1 MKVLIGCLEICGLI
15 NVLKDGIIKNGHTAT
30 TVNQKQNKFYDFK
43 YDFNPFELS
52 YHLSIFN
59 FTRNRTIHRI
69 VNTIINRVSIIK
81 RKLVEKLFIKK
92 NDIFIFIWGGETLLP
107 ENKDL
112 ELIKKHNKK
121 IIQLFLG
128 DDVRHPASFTKEFG
142 YFLPPPYN
150 YEKNVPRLKSILS
163 RIEKFEK
170 FADIL
175 YTAPD
180 AASLLSR
187 PYHHLN
193 IPIKLSRYRFIKKE
207 RGSLNIVHIPSNSD
221 IKGTRIITNVVQQ
234 LSKENFKFNFQL
246 LENVPNEKIPDI
258 LSNSDILIDE
268 LYLNGPGVFSI
279 EAMASGCIV
288 LTKHLDNYRDKWA
301 PPIIS
306 VNKDNLYYK
315 LKDIIR
321 NDKKRNSIR
330 VDARKF
336 VLKHNNHIK
345 VSKMM
350 LSNINKSNTDPDYT
364 PNFRNKNQSFLMG
377 LGV

>member
-15 NVLKDGIIKNGHTAT
+15 NVLKDGIIKNNYTTT
-30 TVNQKQNKFYDFK
+30 TVNSSQNKFYNFK
-43 YDFNPFELS
+43 YDFNPYELS
-52 YHLSIFN
+52 YHLSIFK
-59 FTRNRTIHRI
+59 FTRKRTIHRI
-69 VNTIINRVSIIK
+69 VNTIINRIPFVK
-81 RKLVEKLFIKK
+81 KKLVEKLFIKK

-107 ENKDL
+107 DNKDL

-150 YEKNVPRLKSILS
+150 YEKNVTNLKSLLS

-170 FADIL
+170 FADII
-175 YTAPD
+175 YTAPG
-180 AASLLSR
+180 AASLLLR
-187 PYHHLN
+187 PYHHIH
-193 IPIKLSRYRFIKKE
+193 IPIELTRYSYIKKGN
-207 RGSLNIVHIPSNSD
+207 GSLNIVHIPSNSE
-221 IKGTRIITNVVQQ
+221 IKGTSIIINVVQQ

-246 LENVPNEKIPDI
+246 IENVPNEKIPDI
-258 LSNSDILIDE
+258 LSNADILIDE
-268 LYLNGPGVFSI
+268 LYLNGPGVLSI
-279 EAMASGCIV
+279 EAMASGCVV

-306 VNKDNLYYK
+306 VNKDNLYCK

-321 NDKKRNSIR
+321 DDKKRNSIR
-330 VDARKF
+330 ADARKF
-336 VLKHNNHIK
+336 VLKHNSHIK

-350 LSNINKSNTDPDYT
+350 LSNITENNTDPDYT
-364 PNFRNKNQSFLMG
+364 PSFRIKNQSFLME
-377 LGV
+377 LGI